1 MYWIPFV
8 ILVYLVMLI
17 QATVWGMLTF
27 TGTAIGTIAPDLA
40 AMVAVFIALNA
51 RRGSEVMIAGW
62 VLGLAV
68 DLTTAGGAGA
78 ATAVGPMA
86 IGYALAV
93 AAIYRVREAFFR
105 ERVLTQA
112 FLAAMFCIVAHG
124 LWVVVQ
130 CLLAYE
136 VITWRDFGRLLL
148 QAAALAAYTGAL
160 MPLVNVLLGWTRPLL
175 ISTPAGRSRRR

>member
-1 MYWIPFV
+1 M
-8 ILVYLVMLI
+8 
-17 QATVWGMLTF
+17 
-27 TGTAIGTIAPDLA
+27 
-40 AMVAVFIALNA
+40 
-51 RRGSEVMIAGW
+51 
-62 VLGLAV
+62 AV

-105 ERVLTQA
+105 ERGLTQA